1 MSAGDLG
8 ITENTILSKKIK
20 YYLFGKLS
28 RDSGKASD
36 YINSVNIIYSIIR
49 SELSELAH
57 LGKLSAKQTIIAK
70 KIISTLNKESVESM
84 VKLLSLNDTAMSP
97 DELVSLIKTK
107 RTDGTLSFDVELQI
121 KEVVYFKKLYAI
133 KALVLLLHL
142 SRYNIDIPKDTPA
155 DLMDVIFTPGLE
167 YFEKTATELPP
178 PKANNEDAS
187 RNDMMMAAQP
197 KEFFCMACF
206 HRSYTEWKRQNGIN

>member
-1 MSAGDLG
+1 
-8 ITENTILSKKIK
+8 
-20 YYLFGKLS
+20 
-28 RDSGKASD
+28 
-36 YINSVNIIYSIIR
+36 
-49 SELSELAH
+49 
-57 LGKLSAKQTIIAK
+57 
-70 KIISTLNKESVESM
+70 M

-133 KALVLLLHL
+133 KALVLLLNL